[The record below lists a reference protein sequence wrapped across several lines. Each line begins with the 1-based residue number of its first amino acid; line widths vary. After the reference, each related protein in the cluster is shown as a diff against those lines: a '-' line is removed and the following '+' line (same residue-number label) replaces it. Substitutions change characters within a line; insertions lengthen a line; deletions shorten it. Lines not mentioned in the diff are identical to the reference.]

1 MSLKYQSKSYINK
14 IARQKKVYNFAKKA
28 NVSLKDARIYF
39 REGLTVSEAKKID
52 KLIKTGKGTKFNDL
66 DTIASVFFGDKK
78 GRKGLHATKIDKQ
91 ANKEIMAHFL
101 ATNKKA
107 KTKKDAYHAF
117 ESQAAWN
124 PGWSTIE
131 ASKNN
136 IKTMLQKAGAYR
148 QFSGVML
155 KHRGMNEQW
164 NPNHLEYNGYGSDS
178 KGQFTQ
184 YTYTSFKNG
193 QPYRKA
199 IIKIYNSRDDI
210 DIEYNDL

>member
-1 MSLKYQSKSYINK
+1 MKSQSYINK
-14 IARQKKVYNFAKKA
+14 IERQKAVSRFATKA
-28 NVSLKDARIYF
+28 GVSLKDARIYF
-39 REGLTVSEAKKID
+39 REGLTPTEAKKID
-52 KLIKTGKGTKFNDL
+52 KLIKSGKGTKFNDI
-66 DTIASVFFGDKK
+66 DTVSTLFFEGKK
-78 GRKGLHATKIDKQ
+78 GRKGLHSTKMDTQATK
-91 ANKEIMAHFL
+91 EVMARFL
-101 ATNKKA
+101 STNKKA
-107 KTKKDAYHAF
+107 GSKGDALHAF

-124 PGWSTIE
+124 PGWSTAE

-148 QFSGVML
+148 QFSGIML
-155 KHRGMNEQW
+155 KHRGMNESW

-210 DIEYNDL
+210 DIEYLDL